1 MHVALTERPRLAERC
16 KSGDA
21 RYPRHVIEC
30 AAWWSAEIVSAVQA
44 GPPAEPHYQRTARP
58 QRTCGKKDFAPATM
72 RITALVVLLACVAC
86 GAHARAQDEDRT
98 PSRGLLKRGLLAK
111 GKATTTTTTPA
122 PQEEAEYEDEAE
134 YPAEEA
140 PEPSSEAPPSSTEGK
155 KLGGVRPFRSNT
167 DLLETLKRR
176 RQQAAE
182 AKLHGHSAT
191 TAAPA
196 QSDAPTEAPVKANF
210 TQWGPTSEE
219 ESSVLK
225 NYTTARTNDND
236 WVFDSCPYL
245 RPSTPWVMD
254 PE

>member
-1 MHVALTERPRLAERC
+1 
-16 KSGDA
+16 
-21 RYPRHVIEC
+21 
-30 AAWWSAEIVSAVQA
+30 
-44 GPPAEPHYQRTARP
+44 
-58 QRTCGKKDFAPATM
+58 M

-134 YPAEEA
+134 YPAEES

-210 TQWGPTSEE
+210 SKKRFTSGSRDSNTE
-219 ESSVLK
+219 ESSPAGKPSRNRFGRPAKSIQEVEPEVEQ
-225 NYTTARTNDND
+225 NDAAPPARTGRTFSGRRGGN
-236 WVFDSCPYL
+236 
-245 RPSTPWVMD
+245 
-254 PE
+254 